1 MKFKMVDELESL
13 EIKMGSDSDQED
25 IDDFVKFI
33 WKKAEQRGLVVP
45 RKDKSKDEGRDLER
59 DNG

>member
-1 MKFKMVDELESL
+1 MVDELESL

-33 WKKAEQRGLVVP
+33 WKKAEQRGLVVT